1 MKTIKFVCSN
11 CGGTNIEMKA
21 WVDANT
27 QKYKGDA
34 YFDDEDSYCN
44 DCEEHTGLV
53 TEDEF
58 NSSITSEKSE

>member
-1 MKTIKFVCSN
+1 MKNIIKLVCSQ
-11 CGGTNIEMKA
+11 CGGHNVEAKA

-27 QKYKGDA
+27 NRYLGDA
-34 YFDDEDSYCN
+34 VFDDEDTYCR

-58 NSSITSEKSE
+58 NSSEE